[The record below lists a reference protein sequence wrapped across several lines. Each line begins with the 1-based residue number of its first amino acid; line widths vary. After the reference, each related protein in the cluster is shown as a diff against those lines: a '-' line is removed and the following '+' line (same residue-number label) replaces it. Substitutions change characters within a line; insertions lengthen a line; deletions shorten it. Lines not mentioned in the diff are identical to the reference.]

1 MRVKDFMKTNII
13 SVPSNTSLYDARKIM
28 VENKIKRLPIV
39 DNGKLVGITS
49 LNKIREASPSQAST
63 LSIHELH
70 YLIAK
75 MTVKDIMHTD
85 VITCHPEDPVED
97 VAMIMHTK
105 QIGGMPVLDE
115 NGNLVGY
122 VSSNDLFKIVVI
134 MLGLDIPVSRITVEF
149 LKSEVCS
156 KLDGLVKLLDEHN
169 LCIRSLVRFD
179 KEDNTSQIVVRV
191 EKAEINGFV
200 DEAIKRG
207 YKIISYLTGKN
218 EVKINL

>member
-1 MRVKDFMKTNII
+1 MRVKDFMRTKII

-70 YLIAK
+70 YLISK
-75 MTVKDIMHTD
+75 MTVKDIMHTS
-85 VITCHPEDPVED
+85 VVTCHPDDPVEE
-97 VAMIMHTK
+97 VANIMHVK
-105 QIGGMPVLDE
+105 QIGGMPVLDDRGE
-115 NGNLVGY
+115 LVGY
-122 VSSNDLFKIVVI
+122 VSSNDLFKVVVV
-134 MLGLDIPVSRITVEF
+134 MLGLDTPVSRITIEF
-149 LKSEVCS
+149 LNSEVCS

-179 KEDNTSQIVVRV
+179 KDDNTSQIVVRV

-200 DEAIKRG
+200 DEAIKKG
-207 YKIISYLTGKN
+207 YKVISYLTGKK
-218 EVKINL
+218 EVKINK